1 MVTQE
6 QQSIID
12 HAQLQK
18 INGWQHIKV
27 KGTPYECG
35 FQEGY
40 LLADE
45 YKDALRVYKFMTLE
59 TFGMTYEWF
68 AEQALKL
75 HRDKIPT
82 RWFEELRGMAEGL
95 TAAGIPTTTDDMIA
109 WNDWMEI
116 TGYWW
121 PQNAGKIMSRPLMK
135 THRKEHCSAIV
146 ATGSATVDGKPYLG
160 HESFDEF
167 WSGQYFNICKRVEP
181 DDGYAFIMQASAPCM
196 LSSMTDFYVTAAGLN
211 ITETTLAGF
220 DRYDD
225 AGMPEW
231 VRIRDAV
238 QPEQIYLVVDAM
250 TGQDVVNV
258 AKAFAERVDF
268 DAVIMSKMDGDARGG
283 GALSIKQVTGKP
295 IAYISA
301 GEKPDSLENFHP
313 DRMAKR
319 ILGMGDMASFIERA
333 VATHD
338 QEMKEEEAE
347 RVARGDLNLN
357 DFITMNRQ
365 VHKMGGVA
373 KMISALP
380 GGDRALATG
389 QVELDALD
397 RMEVIIGS
405 MTKEER
411 EKPDLL
417 NASRRKRIAAGA
429 GTTVQEVNAMMKKYS
444 ETRKMVRKAFGG
456 IAQMQQ
462 KKRPTK
468 GKKKKKNGKRSRSGM
483 PAGMSPRDMKKL
495 RDMLG
500 GMDIPE

>member
-45 YKDALRVYKFMTLE
+45 YQDALRVYKFMTLE

-82 RWFEELRGMAEGL
+82 RWLEELRGMAEGL

-121 PQNAGKIMSRPLMK
+121 PQNAGKVMSRPLMK

-167 WSGQYFNICKRVEP
+167 WSGQYFNVCKRVEP

-238 QPEQIYLVVDAM
+238 QYAATIDEFVGRLNKGNNGGYANAWLIADHNTGEIARFEQGLEFTSLERTFDGAYFGCNTVFDPRIRNLECKDNGFNDPRQQTGARRQRWMELIDQYYGKIDLEVVKKMLADTYDVYLGYNCPSSRDICAHYDVDPQYYADDPDAVWNIPFYPA
-250 TGQDVVNV
+250 GSCD
-258 AKAFAERVDF
+258 AKAAGPDDVKHLKMWGRYGRADGVEFNARDF
-268 DAVIMSKMDGDARGG
+268 MDQHPLWKWMDG
-283 GALSIKQVTGKP
+283 
-295 IAYISA
+295 Y
-301 GEKPDSLENFHP
+301 LE
-313 DRMAKR
+313 D
-319 ILGMGDMASFIERA
+319 
-333 VATHD
+333 
-338 QEMKEEEAE
+338 
-347 RVARGDLNLN
+347 
-357 DFITMNRQ
+357 
-365 VHKMGGVA
+365 
-373 KMISALP
+373 
-380 GGDRALATG
+380 
-389 QVELDALD
+389 
-397 RMEVIIGS
+397 
-405 MTKEER
+405 
-411 EKPDLL
+411 
-417 NASRRKRIAAGA
+417 
-429 GTTVQEVNAMMKKYS
+429 
-444 ETRKMVRKAFGG
+444 
-456 IAQMQQ
+456 
-462 KKRPTK
+462 RPTQPWTLF
-468 GKKKKKNGKRSRSGM
+468 N
-483 PAGMSPRDMKKL
+483 
-495 RDMLG
+495 
-500 GMDIPE
+500 

>member
-45 YKDALRVYKFMTLE
+45 YQDALRVYKFMTLE

-82 RWFEELRGMAEGL
+82 RWLEELRGMAEGL

-121 PQNAGKIMSRPLMK
+121 PQNAGKVMSRPLMK

-167 WSGQYFNICKRVEP
+167 WSGQYFNVCKRVEP

-238 QPEQIYLVVDAM
+238 QYAATIDEFVERLNKGNNGGYANAWLIADHNAGEIARFEQGLEFTSLERTFDGAYFGCNAVFDPRIRNLECKDNGFNDPRQQTGARRQRWMELIDQYYGKIDLEVVKKMLADTYDVYLGYNCPSSRDICAHYDVDPQYYADDPDAVWNIPFYPA
-250 TGQDVVNV
+250 GSCDAKAAGPDDVKHLKMWGRYGRADGVEFV
-258 AKAFAERVDF
+258 AKDF
-268 DAVIMSKMDGDARGG
+268 MDQHPLWKWMDG
-283 GALSIKQVTGKP
+283 
-295 IAYISA
+295 Y
-301 GEKPDSLENFHP
+301 LE
-313 DRMAKR
+313 D
-319 ILGMGDMASFIERA
+319 
-333 VATHD
+333 
-338 QEMKEEEAE
+338 
-347 RVARGDLNLN
+347 
-357 DFITMNRQ
+357 
-365 VHKMGGVA
+365 
-373 KMISALP
+373 
-380 GGDRALATG
+380 
-389 QVELDALD
+389 
-397 RMEVIIGS
+397 
-405 MTKEER
+405 
-411 EKPDLL
+411 
-417 NASRRKRIAAGA
+417 
-429 GTTVQEVNAMMKKYS
+429 
-444 ETRKMVRKAFGG
+444 
-456 IAQMQQ
+456 
-462 KKRPTK
+462 RPTQ
-468 GKKKKKNGKRSRSGM
+468 
-483 PAGMSPRDMKKL
+483 PWTLFD
-495 RDMLG
+495 
-500 GMDIPE
+500 

>member
-45 YKDALRVYKFMTLE
+45 YQDALRVYKFMTLE

-75 HRDKIPT
+75 HCDKIPT
-82 RWFEELRGMAEGL
+82 RWLEELRGMAEGL

-121 PQNAGKIMSRPLMK
+121 PQNAGKVMSRPLMK

-167 WSGQYFNICKRVEP
+167 WSGQYFNVCKRVEP

-238 QPEQIYLVVDAM
+238 QYAATIDEFVERLNKGNNGGYANAWLIADHPLRAGLGIHEPRAHLRRRVLRLQRCVRSAHPQPGVQ
-250 TGQDVVNV
+250 GQRLQRPAPADRCPSP
-258 AKAFAERVDF
+258 AL
-268 DAVIMSKMDGDARGG
+268 DGTHRSVLRQDRPGSREEDARRH
-283 GALSIKQVTGKP
+283 L
-295 IAYISA
+295 
-301 GEKPDSLENFHP
+301 
-313 DRMAKR
+313 
-319 ILGMGDMASFIERA
+319 
-333 VATHD
+333 
-338 QEMKEEEAE
+338 
-347 RVARGDLNLN
+347 
-357 DFITMNRQ
+357 
-365 VHKMGGVA
+365 
-373 KMISALP
+373 
-380 GGDRALATG
+380 
-389 QVELDALD
+389 
-397 RMEVIIGS
+397 
-405 MTKEER
+405 
-411 EKPDLL
+411 
-417 NASRRKRIAAGA
+417 
-429 GTTVQEVNAMMKKYS
+429 
-444 ETRKMVRKAFGG
+444 
-456 IAQMQQ
+456 
-462 KKRPTK
+462 
-468 GKKKKKNGKRSRSGM
+468 
-483 PAGMSPRDMKKL
+483 
-495 RDMLG
+495 
-500 GMDIPE
+500 

>member
-45 YKDALRVYKFMTLE
+45 YQDALRVYKFMTLE

-82 RWFEELRGMAEGL
+82 RWLEELRGMAEGL

-238 QPEQIYLVVDAM
+238 QYAATIDEFVERLNKGNNGGYANAWLIADHNTGEIARFEQGLEF
-250 TGQDVVNV
+250 T
-258 AKAFAERVDF
+258 
-268 DAVIMSKMDGDARGG
+268 
-283 GALSIKQVTGKP
+283 
-295 IAYISA
+295 
-301 GEKPDSLENFHP
+301 SLERTFDGAYFGCNAVFDPRIRNLECKDNGFNDPRQQTGARRQRWMELIDQYYGKIDLEVVKKMLADTYDVYLGYNCPSSRDICCALRRGSSVLRRRSGRRVEHP
-313 DRMAKR
+313 VLSGWLLRR
-319 ILGMGDMASFIERA
+319 QGRRPRRR
-333 VATHD
+333 
-338 QEMKEEEAE
+338 EAPE
-347 RVARGDLNLN
+347 DVGPLR
-357 DFITMNRQ
+357 
-365 VHKMGGVA
+365 
-373 KMISALP
+373 
-380 GGDRALATG
+380 
-389 QVELDALD
+389 
-397 RMEVIIGS
+397 
-405 MTKEER
+405 
-411 EKPDLL
+411 
-417 NASRRKRIAAGA
+417 SRRRRR
-429 GTTVQEVNAMMKKYS
+429 VQRS
-444 ETRKMVRKAFGG
+444 QTSWTSTRCGSGWMATWKIVRLSLG
-456 IAQMQQ
+456 
-462 KKRPTK
+462 RSSTK
-468 GKKKKKNGKRSRSGM
+468 GNSNRRFSTVPRSFH
-483 PAGMSPRDMKKL
+483 RDH
-495 RDMLG
+495 R
-500 GMDIPE
+500 

>member
-45 YKDALRVYKFMTLE
+45 YQDALRVYKFMTLE

-75 HRDKIPT
+75 HCDKIPT
-82 RWFEELRGMAEGL
+82 RWLEELRGMAEGL

-238 QPEQIYLVVDAM
+238 QYAATIDEFVERLNKGNNGGYANAWLIADHNTGEIARFEQGLEFTSLERTFDGAYFGCNAVFDPRIRNLECKTTASTTRASRPVP
-250 TGQDVVNV
+250 V
-258 AKAFAERVDF
+258 A
-268 DAVIMSKMDGDARGG
+268 
-283 GALSIKQVTGKP
+283 
-295 IAYISA
+295 SA
-301 GEKPDSLENFHP
+301 GWNSS
-313 DRMAKR
+313 
-319 ILGMGDMASFIERA
+319 IS
-333 VATHD
+333 TT
-338 QEMKEEEAE
+338 
-347 RVARGDLNLN
+347 ARS
-357 DFITMNRQ
+357 TW
-365 VHKMGGVA
+365 K
-373 KMISALP
+373 S
-380 GGDRALATG
+380 
-389 QVELDALD
+389 
-397 RMEVIIGS
+397 
-405 MTKEER
+405 
-411 EKPDLL
+411 
-417 NASRRKRIAAGA
+417 
-429 GTTVQEVNAMMKKYS
+429 
-444 ETRKMVRKAFGG
+444 
-456 IAQMQQ
+456 
-462 KKRPTK
+462 
-468 GKKKKKNGKRSRSGM
+468 
-483 PAGMSPRDMKKL
+483 
-495 RDMLG
+495 
-500 GMDIPE
+500 